1 MGVAEA
7 PITGGG
13 LTELMR
19 ACLVALALPNHLA
32 NAYQLP
38 PRTPW
43 PVQRSIARIC
53 DRLRVLPDGSALTS
67 FLPDLDVETV
77 GSFQKRSALAS
88 TLVAG
93 LELAR
98 DGRLRLDQAEAWQ
111 TILVSRQADE
121 GSRADAD
128 AGRTQQYE

>member
-1 MGVAEA
+1 
-7 PITGGG
+7 
-13 LTELMR
+13 MR

-53 DRLRVLPDGSALTS
+53 DRLRVLPYGSALTS
-67 FLPDLDVETV
+67 FLPDLGEKRV
-77 GSFQKRSALAS
+77 GNIRVPSALAS
-88 TLVAG
+88 TLIAG

-98 DGRLRLDQAEAWQ
+98 DGELTLDQKKQWNVIQ
-111 TILVSRQADE
+111 VGRQSLA
-121 GSRADAD
+121 
-128 AGRTQQYE
+128 